1 MPKRFAFLIMLL
13 LAVFPAAAP
22 AAAPRVTDAT
32 LDRDLTRLAA
42 RAGGSGGFVVLDG
55 RTGRTLAAERP
66 DTVRPLGST
75 AKLLTLG
82 AAARYFPAGVKTTAY
97 VTGPSVA
104 GVVQGDIVLRGGG
117 DPTLDEAKLAALADQ
132 LKVLAVGPATGS
144 VVGDESLL
152 DAVRGGP
159 TTGGAFDPE
168 LGGVLGAL
176 TYDRGRQ
183 APGGPLQPDPARA
196 AAFRF
201 DDLLEQRG
209 ANIGG
214 VPRAGVLPPGAVE
227 EAHVGT
233 PIGHV
238 IRAIG
243 KPSDDFGAE
252 VLAKDVAVA
261 AGRPGTTADG
271 AAAIAADARAVGA
284 RVTLADGS
292 GVDPASRAA
301 PRQMARYLRAVIHRP
316 GPRSRLAYGLSGAG
330 VDGTLATRMASGPAK
345 GHCHAK
351 TGSLPQTRVS
361 ALTGWCRTNR
371 RTVYF
376 AIQRERV
383 DQAAAKAAEDA
394 MVQRIAASRK
404 R

>member
-1 MPKRFAFLIMLL
+1 MLKHFVLLITLSLL
-13 LAVFPAAAP
+13 VPASAAA
-22 AAAPRVTDAT
+22 AAQRVTDAT

-42 RAGGSGGFVVLDG
+42 GAGGRGGFVVLDG
-55 RTGRTLAAERP
+55 KTGRTLAADRP

-82 AAARYFPAGVKTTAY
+82 AATRYLGNGLKTTAY
-97 VTGPSVA
+97 VTGPTVA
-104 GVVQGDIVLRGGG
+104 GTVQGDIVLRGGG
-117 DPTLDEAKLAALADQ
+117 DPTLDEAKLADLADQ
-132 LKVLAVGPATGS
+132 LGTLAVRSATGS

-152 DAVRGGP
+152 DTVRGGP
-159 TTGGAFDPE
+159 TTGGAFDLE

-196 AAFRF
+196 AAFRL

-209 ANIGG
+209 GAILGS
-214 VPRAGVLPPGAVE
+214 PRAGVTPPGAIE
-227 EAHVGT
+227 LAHVGT
-233 PIGHV
+233 PLTQV
-238 IRAIG
+238 LKAIG

-252 VLAKDVAVA
+252 VLAKDVAAA

-271 AAAIAADARAVGA
+271 AAVIVADARSLGV
-284 RVTLADGS
+284 RVTVADGS
-292 GVDPASRAA
+292 GVDPATRAA
-301 PRQMARYLRAVIHRP
+301 PRQMARYVRASRRGHR
-316 GPRSRLAYGLSGAG
+316 GLITYGIPIAG
-330 VDGTLATRMASGPAK
+330 VDGTLAARMTSGPAR

-361 ALTGWCRTNR
+361 ALTGWCRTHD

-394 MVQRIAASRK
+394 MVQRIAVSR
-404 R
+404 RR